1 MPVLSDGRVMQSPE
15 DVMYSVLYAMQR
27 VSDAGRPIEEVL
39 QAAEVECKRLRATM
53 RGTRAL
59 TAPRA
64 PSVDHDEDFLAPKRR
79 SPLAW

>member
-15 DVMYSVLYAMQR
+15 DVMYSVGYAMAR
-27 VSDAGRPIEEVL
+27 VADAGRPIEEVL
-39 QAAEVECKRLRATM
+39 RAGEDEIKRLRASM

-59 TAPRA
+59 NAPRA
-64 PSVDHDEDFLAPKRR
+64 PYVERDEEFIPSERR